1 MTARKTL
8 SRLLPLSLTLGLL
21 APACDGGSDNA
32 AKKEASKA
40 SDTKDAAK
48 ADDAKPAEKPADAKP
63 AEKPEEAAAA
73 EKPEDAAAGEKP
85 EEAAADEKPEQAEA
99 DEKPEEAEAEE
110 KPEAD
115 DEKGAEPKKADTK
128 AKADKPKPKADPPKG
143 DAKPAASSADGKAIY
158 LKKCKSCH
166 GVSGAADTK
175 LAQKHDIESWK
186 EPGWKGKWS
195 LSKIKDIVNN
205 GKSGTKMKA
214 FKTKLTPEE
223 IEAVSA
229 YSRSLGK

>member
-8 SRLLPLSLTLGLL
+8 CRLLPLSLTFGLL
-21 APACDGGSDNA
+21 APACDAGSDNA
-32 AKKEASKA
+32 AKTEATKA
-40 SDTKDAAK
+40 SGEKDAAK
-48 ADDAKPAEKPADAKP
+48 ADDATPAQKPAGAKP
-63 AEKPEEAAAA
+63 AEKPEEAAAE
-73 EKPEDAAAGEKP
+73 EKPEEAAAGEKP
-85 EEAAADEKPEQAEA
+85 EEAAE
-99 DEKPEEAEAEE
+99 EKPEEAAAEE
-110 KPEAD
+110 KPEEAAAEEKPAA
-115 DEKGAEPKKADTK
+115 DEKGTEPKKAETK
-128 AKADKPKPKADPPKG
+128 AKADKPKPKADPPKE

-195 LSKIKDIVNN
+195 LSKVKDIVTN

-223 IEAVSA
+223 IDAVSA